1 MLFPWISP
9 HSDGISHDSQWF
21 SHTFRQVVEANEGD
35 LRHMFF
41 SMAIS
46 GTQFLDSLDQYIV
59 SIGIWVHS

>member
-1 MLFPWISP
+1 MEFPMIL
-9 HSDGISHDSQWF
+9 SDFPTPSDKLS
-21 SHTFRQVVEANEGD
+21 RQTKVTWGTC
-35 LRHMFF
+35 FF